1 MKKLNS
7 LWIFAGL
14 ALAAAGCGGGEATA
28 EQVEPPPTIPIDIDI
43 SQFETA
49 DAGEPVLP
57 VAGVP
62 LDLYQSSAT
71 MTPTAARRD
80 PFALLAMEGVFE
92 KNQQRERMVS
102 EVEGGFWP
110 VYYEEP
116 PRQRE
121 EIEITEPQPRRRLAG
136 IVLSPTGVGALIEME
151 DGRTYEVRPG
161 SRIPNSEWVVVSVDQ
176 DKAVLRRGGN
186 RLPKVIIVT
195 LEPGTRA
202 PAGGGGAG
210 GTGGGGRP
218 GIGTSGSGG
227 SPEQGGSGV
236 GPSQGAGL

>member
-7 LWIFAGL
+7 LWIFT
-14 ALAAAGCGGGEATA
+14 ALSLLAAGCGGGDAAVEAP
-28 EQVEPPPTIPIDIDI
+28 EPPPTLTPNIDI
-43 SQFETA
+43 SLFETA

-57 VAGVP
+57 VAGAP
-62 LDLYQSSAT
+62 LELYQTAST
-71 MTPTAARRD
+71 MTVTNARQD

-102 EVEGGFWP
+102 EAEGGSWP

-161 SRIPNSEWVVVSVDQ
+161 SRIPNSDWTVVSVDQ

-186 RLPKVIIVT
+186 RLPKVIVVT
-195 LEPGTRA
+195 LEPGNRA
-202 PAGGGGAG
+202 PAGGGAAG
-210 GTGGGGRP
+210 GAGGGGRP

-227 SPEQGGSGV
+227 SPEQGGGGV